1 MMSFG
6 WRPNQTCYRVAQQQ
20 QPAVTEGASCS
31 IPAWFWLALG
41 VAAIAGLSGK
51 GAR

>member
-20 QPAVTEGASCS
+20 QPATTASCS
-31 IPAWFWLALG
+31 VPTWFWLALG

-51 GAR
+51 GRG